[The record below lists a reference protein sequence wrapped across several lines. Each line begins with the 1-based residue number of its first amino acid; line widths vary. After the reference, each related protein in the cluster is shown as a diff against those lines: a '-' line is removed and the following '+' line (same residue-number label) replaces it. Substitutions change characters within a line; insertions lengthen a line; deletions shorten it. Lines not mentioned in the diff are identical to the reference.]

1 MTINEIEFV
10 SEPTVRTIAVSRPV
24 DDAGFSNIDLL
35 PVNAAR
41 VSASGFS
48 TEFSARDSGLER
60 RLINDLHGT
69 PFEHATMT
77 FFIEVPLFVNAQWHT
92 HRWSSFN
99 QESARYTEMKPR
111 FYLPEEDNW
120 RLKPEK
126 RMDYKY
132 DPACESL
139 GSKARFIVQS
149 MNESAWEDY
158 QILLSNG
165 IAREQARV
173 VLPEN
178 LMTRFWWTANLRSLA
193 NFLSLRTDEHAQK
206 EIRDA
211 AFLVEKEVE
220 KYFPEFHKA
229 WTESGRKAIGA

>member
-1 MTINEIEFV
+1 MIEFI

-24 DDAGFSNIDLL
+24 EGSGFSDIDLL

-48 TEFSARDSGLER
+48 TEFDKRDAGLER
-60 RLINDLHGT
+60 RLIADLHGT

-99 QESARYTEMKPR
+99 QESARYTEFKPR
-111 FYLPEEDNW
+111 FYLPRDDDW
-120 RLKPEK
+120 RLQGGKP
-126 RMDYKY
+126 MDYELE
-132 DPACESL
+132 PTCEAL
-139 GSKARFIVQS
+139 GSKARSIVAVFCEEQWD
-149 MNESAWEDY
+149 AY
-158 QILLSNG
+158 QLLLSNG
-165 IAREQARV
+165 IAREQARM

-178 LMTRFWWTANLRSLA
+178 LMTRFWWTANLRSIA
-193 NFLSLRTDEHAQK
+193 NFLSLRTDTHAQK

-229 WTESGRKAIGA
+229 WNEAGRKAIGA

>member
-1 MTINEIEFV
+1 VSEIEFI
-10 SEPTVRTIAVSRPV
+10 SEPTVKTLAVSRPV
-24 DDAGFSNIDLL
+24 EDAGFTDIDLL

-48 TEFSARDSGLER
+48 TDYSSRDAGLER
-60 RLINDLHGT
+60 RLIADLHGT
-69 PFEHATMT
+69 PFEHAVMT

-99 QESARYTEMKPR
+99 QESARYSEMKPR
-111 FYLPEEDNW
+111 FYLPKEDDW
-120 RLKPEK
+120 RLQPEK

-139 GSKARFIVQS
+139 GSKARSILKAFCEEQ
-149 MNESAWEDY
+149 WEAY
-158 QILLSNG
+158 KLLLSNG
-165 IAREQARV
+165 IAREQARM

-178 LMTRFWWTANLRSLA
+178 LMTRFWWTVNLRSLA

-211 AFLVEKEVE
+211 AFLIEEEVK

-229 WTESGRKAIGA
+229 WVESGRKAIGA